1 MSDLIQRATV
11 RNRNLPRN
19 GRDRPVGQL
28 FSNEVRLVTIS
39 PNGAH
44 GHYDAVVDGELVV
57 KSSLTPFCDA
67 ARVLVE
73 RGVDTNSWIVMR
85 HQGSDVDALR
95 SKVGI
100 AAKLTVREDRDAP
113 RFVKYAPWKA
123 PEPRE
128 GSPPM
133 RQTGRA
139 ATPIA
144 EAAQ

>member
-1 MSDLIQRATV
+1 MSDLIQRAAV

-39 PNGAH
+39 PNGSH
-44 GHYDAVVDGELVV
+44 GHYDAEVDGELVV

-85 HQGSDVDALR
+85 RQGDALR
-95 SKVGI
+95 AKVGI
-100 AAKLTVREDRDAP
+100 AAKLTVREDRDGP
-113 RFVKYAPWKA
+113 RFVKHVPWKA

-128 GSPPM
+128 GSPPV
-133 RQTGRA
+133 RQTGLPLCPVRE
-139 ATPIA
+139 TA
-144 EAAQ
+144 E